1 MTSCYLQPCILHN
14 NAIITYTGPIYFY
27 PGCLYIYRQG
37 FLFVHARLGVVLLPT
52 SKLSRLQFQ
61 DMVMTFYFFVM
72 LLPVVSHAHTHNSV
86 LCICLTV
93 LLLSSFCVSCQSS
106 SSSLSSSSTIWQSE
120 FKFCSGHH
128 AAGFIQGSLAWWQI
142 TAGQRTMSG
151 QK

>member
-1 MTSCYLQPCILHN
+1 MTSCYLQSCILHN
-14 NAIITYTGPIYFY
+14 NAIITNTGPIYFY
-27 PGCLYIYRQG
+27 PGCLYIYQQG

-61 DMVMTFYFFVM
+61 DMVMTFYLFVM

-93 LLLSSFCVSCQSS
+93 LLLSSLCV
-106 SSSLSSSSTIWQSE
+106 LANHRHHHYHHHPPSE
-120 FKFCSGHH
+120 FKFCSDHH